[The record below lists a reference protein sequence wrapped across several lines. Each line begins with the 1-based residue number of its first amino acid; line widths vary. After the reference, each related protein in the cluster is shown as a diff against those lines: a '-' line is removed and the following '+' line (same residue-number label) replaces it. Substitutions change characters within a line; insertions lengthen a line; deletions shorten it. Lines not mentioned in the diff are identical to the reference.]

1 MQLTGNKPEEQEHQ
15 IPLVNSLTMAVT
27 PFLQV
32 RNIVTVVL
40 EEFVDIITIQSCI

>member
-1 MQLTGNKPEEQEHQ
+1 MQLMGNRPEEQEHQ
-15 IPLVNSLTMAVT
+15 IPLVNCLTMAVT

-40 EEFVDIITIQSCI
+40 EELVDIITLQRCK